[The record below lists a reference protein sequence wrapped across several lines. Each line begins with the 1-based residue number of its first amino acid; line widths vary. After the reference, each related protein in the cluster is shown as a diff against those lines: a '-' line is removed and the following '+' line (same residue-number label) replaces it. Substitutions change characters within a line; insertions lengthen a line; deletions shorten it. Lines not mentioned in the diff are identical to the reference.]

1 MKIKISLLKILFRQ
15 TLPVTLIALSI
26 GCVYVVYARR
36 VLIWQNAFIGIFIL
50 AHCIA
55 IATLS
60 GRYRSRAFAFLYT
73 RGFTRDELWFHKM
86 LSTVVSVLAVWL
98 PMALIVWLPVR
109 SYVQDNLFGSPYFPL
124 MMIREASVPW
134 MWLAGYAILLPLFH
148 YVWIRRA
155 QPLRGENGVVFL
167 AVGVVI
173 VITILMSFSRHPL
186 WFRILIY
193 VLSTV
198 MIVTCLIAGRILHR
212 NLEVQ

>member
-1 MKIKISLLKILFRQ
+1 MKIKTSLLKILFRQ
-15 TLPVTLIALSI
+15 ILPVTLIALPV
-26 GCVYVVYARR
+26 GCFYVLFTRE
-36 VLIWQNAFIGIFIL
+36 VLFWRNPWIAIFIL
-50 AHCIA
+50 AHSIA

-86 LSTVVSVLAVWL
+86 VNTVVSVLAVWL

-109 SYVQDNLFGSPYFPL
+109 SFVQDKLFISPYFPL
-124 MMIREASVPW
+124 MMIREAQVPCV
-134 MWLAGYAILLPLFH
+134 WLAGYAILLTLFH

-155 QPLRGENGVVFL
+155 QPLRGENGIVFL
-167 AVGVVI
+167 AISVVI
-173 VITILMSFSRHPL
+173 VVGTLMLFRWHPL
-186 WFRILIY
+186 WFGILIY

-198 MIVTCLIAGRILHR
+198 MVVTCLVAGRILHR

>member
-1 MKIKISLLKILFRQ
+1 MKISLLKILFRQ
-15 TLPVTLIALSI
+15 ILPVTLIALPI
-26 GCVYVVYARR
+26 GCLYVLFTRD
-36 VLIWQNAFIGIFIL
+36 VLSWQNPW
-50 AHCIA
+50 IA
-55 IATLS
+55 LFVLVHSITIAVLS

-73 RGFTRDELWFHKM
+73 RGFTRDELWFYKM
-86 LSTVVSVLAVWL
+86 LNTILSVMAVWL

-109 SYVQDNLFGSPYFPL
+109 SYVQDKLFISPYFPL

-134 MWLAGYAILLPLFH
+134 FWLAGYAILLPLFH

-167 AVGVVI
+167 SMGVVI
-173 VITILMSFSRHPL
+173 VIATLMSFRWHTL

-193 VLSTV
+193 MLSAV
-198 MIVTCLIAGRILHR
+198 IIVTSLIAGRILHR